1 MVLKSD
7 GSGLIETDDTYQ
19 NLGDAYRKR
28 SVEAVSSFFNFVFN
42 DLCKQFKVNDYFGID
57 NESLNIAK
65 SVCYKDLNTFMDKG
79 IAQRLEETNA
89 DNMVEETFFFYP
101 IKGALQALSRE
112 IFNYNLP
119 KMDNE

>member
-1 MVLKSD
+1 
-7 GSGLIETDDTYQ
+7 
-19 NLGDAYRKR
+19 
-28 SVEAVSSFFNFVFN
+28 
-42 DLCKQFKVNDYFGID
+42 
-57 NESLNIAK
+57 
-65 SVCYKDLNTFMDKG
+65 MDKG

-101 IKGALQALSRE
+101 NKGALQALSRE